1 MLLVE
6 QADRSSVPRSRDGR
20 NLNLSLADIDVIEK
34 CGLDAY
40 LFLRYL
46 KTLLRIF
53 IPVAIVVLPVLIPIN
68 LYGGRGP
75 QNGVGGLDR
84 MSWTNI
90 APSQT
95 SRYWTHLCLSLLV
108 VAWVCRIFWYELDSY
123 TRLRQNRLLFQAPGT
138 TVLVTDIPEDL
149 ISTEGLQRLYSVY
162 PGGVRKVW
170 LQRDYS
176 KLADKVQER
185 DVWALT
191 LEAAETRLIQ
201 KALLSHN
208 ASRSEARVTTP
219 GQPLWMKHLTHK
231 DREYYT
237 LPTFGISYFPSLP
250 YLGKRVDL
258 IEHCRTRVATL
269 NQMIV
274 EDQKTLEDFKPRNSA
289 LIQFSRPVG
298 AHMACRS
305 TQHPS
310 PHVMTSRL
318 VAENAN
324 HIIWRNISIG
334 WWQKYIRTCL
344 AGGLIVF
351 LCALCVMPVAFTGLL
366 SQLDYLASIWPWL
379 HWLKKVPMPIQGILQ
394 GVLPPALLAA
404 ITFLLPIV
412 LERLILEQGV
422 HTDVDAELLL
432 QDYYFGFLFLQVFL
446 VVSISS
452 SVAAV
457 LNGLGQDLESLAA
470 LIAQNLPK
478 AGNYFFS
485 YMLLQGLSVS
495 AGTLLQLSRLFSFMI
510 SPLWDNT
517 ARQKWERQREPV
529 MKWGTFFP
537 VYTNLAAIGLVYSVV
552 SPLILV
558 FNIVTFSLFLVVQQ
572 YNILTVSRFDT
583 DTGGLIY
590 PKAIKQLFTGLYVM
604 ELYLV
609 GLFFLVRDT
618 QNRPACIG
626 QATIMILV
634 FFLTLVYQLLLTQAY
649 EPLLQSLPVMLNSD
663 TGPENFERC
672 TASGSTSFPLLN
684 EVLDICLGRTDSKA
698 FILSKER
705 QAHATDMDPAK
716 ASGVSGELRDQATT
730 AQQPMI
736 WLPRDELGIC
746 DDEIERMK
754 KVSST
759 IRVDNRN
766 ANLDSNAKVE
776 IYGPPPSDEDSS
788 RVDGEYF

>member
-1 MLLVE
+1 MELIE
-6 QADRSSVPRSRDGR
+6 QVDRSSVSRSRDDR
-20 NLNLSLADIDVIEK
+20 NLNLSLTDIDVIER

-53 IPVAIVVLPVLIPIN
+53 VPLAIVVLPVLIPIN
-68 LYGGRGP
+68 LHGGRGP
-75 QNGVGGLDR
+75 RNGVGGLDR

-95 SRYWTHLCLSLLV
+95 IRYWAHLCLSLLV
-108 VAWVCRIFWYELDSY
+108 VSWVCRIFWYELDSY
-123 TRLRQNRLLFQAPGT
+123 TRLRQNRLLSQAPGT
-138 TVLVTDIPEDL
+138 TVLVTDIPQDL
-149 ISTEGLQRLYSVY
+149 ISTEELQRLYSVY
-162 PGGVRKVW
+162 PGGVRKVS
-170 LQRDYS
+170 LQRNYS

-201 KALLSHN
+201 KALLSHK
-208 ASRSEARVTTP
+208 ASRSKARVITP
-219 GQPLWMKHLTHK
+219 GEPLWMEYLTHR
-231 DREYYT
+231 DREFYT
-237 LPTFGISYFPSLP
+237 LPMSGISYFPSLP

-258 IEHCRTRVATL
+258 IEHCRKRVATL
-269 NQMIV
+269 NQIII

-305 TQHPS
+305 TQHPW

-318 VAENAN
+318 VAENAV
-324 HIIWRNISIG
+324 IWRNISIG

-351 LCALCVMPVAFTGLL
+351 LCVLCVMPVAFTGLL

-379 HWLKKVPMPIQGILQ
+379 HWLKEIPTPIQGILQ

-404 ITFLLPIV
+404 ITFFLPIV

-422 HTDVDAELLL
+422 YTDIDAELLL
-432 QDYYFGFLFLQVFL
+432 QDCYFGFLFLQVFL

-457 LNGLGQDLESLAA
+457 LNGLGQDLESLAG

-495 AGTLLQLSRLFSFMI
+495 AGTLLQMSRLLGFII
-510 SPLWDNT
+510 SPIWDNT
-517 ARQKWERQREPV
+517 ARQRWERQREPV

-558 FNIVTFSLFLVVQQ
+558 FNIITFGLFLVVQQ

-609 GLFFLVRDT
+609 GLFFLVRDA

-626 QATIMILV
+626 QATIMIVV

-649 EPLLQSLPVMLNSD
+649 EPLLQSLPVMLSSD
-663 TGPENFERC
+663 IGSENFERF
-672 TASGSTSFPLLN
+672 TARGSTSFPFLHR
-684 EVLDICLGRTDSKA
+684 VLDICLGRTDSKA
-698 FILSKER
+698 FMMSMGR
-705 QAHATDMDPAK
+705 QAHVTEMDPAEPN
-716 ASGVSGELRDQATT
+716 GGSGELRDQATT

-746 DDEIERMK
+746 DDEIERMRQF
-754 KVSST
+754 SSS

-766 ANLDSNAKVE
+766 ANLDSNGKVE

-788 RVDGEYF
+788 GVDGGYF